1 MEKVALITGAA
12 SGIGFALARLLARDN
27 WTVILTDCN
36 KEQVDTAAKSLIDE
50 GGKCFAMLLDVTDY
64 AAINATIDNII
75 AQHDQLN
82 LVINSAGI
90 AIFGEM
96 KDIPIEN
103 WKSIINVNLWGAI
116 YVTDVA
122 YKKMIA
128 QGSGHIVNISSAAG
142 LVPSSMRIPY
152 TTAKHGVVGLSTSLR
167 AEAEGYGIKVSVV
180 CPGNVKTNIFNTI
193 KVVGAS
199 SAIVQKRIA
208 KSHLMSADT
217 AAKHIL
223 RGVARNK
230 AIIPLTASAHIV
242 WRLYRYTPGIH
253 RIFLAKITE
262 NYRKLIEE
270 DAKANK

>member
-122 YKKMIA
+122 YKK
-128 QGSGHIVNISSAAG
+128 
-142 LVPSSMRIPY
+142 
-152 TTAKHGVVGLSTSLR
+152 
-167 AEAEGYGIKVSVV
+167 
-180 CPGNVKTNIFNTI
+180 
-193 KVVGAS
+193 
-199 SAIVQKRIA
+199 
-208 KSHLMSADT
+208 
-217 AAKHIL
+217 
-223 RGVARNK
+223 
-230 AIIPLTASAHIV
+230 
-242 WRLYRYTPGIH
+242 
-253 RIFLAKITE
+253 
-262 NYRKLIEE
+262 
-270 DAKANK
+270 